1 MPNQITLQIN
11 SQKISAFAGETI
23 LNVCKSAGIEIP
35 HLCHDP
41 KLKPFSSCFLCVVA
55 IKGWKTHQPAC
66 STIAQDGME
75 IETDSPEIF
84 EARKTAL
91 ELLMSNHYADCVAP
105 CKLTCPAGVD
115 VQGYLS
121 LIEKGLYEQAV
132 ALIKETNPL
141 PAICG
146 RVCVRPCEGKC
157 RRQFTEDKLP
167 VGIDYLKRYVSDFDL
182 FSHLP
187 DNVAAES
194 RKFVPETKPL
204 NGKKVAIIGGG
215 PAGLTAAYY
224 LQIAGFQ
231 ADIYERA
238 EAPVAGY
245 ATESPNIA
253 CQTQ

>member
-1 MPNQITLQIN
+1 MNEKITLHIN
-11 SQKISAFAGETI
+11 GQKVTANAGETI
-23 LNVCKSAGIEIP
+23 LNVCKSIGVEIP

-55 IKGWKTHQPAC
+55 IKGYKTHQPAC
-66 STIAQDGME
+66 STIVQEGME
-75 IETDSPEIF
+75 IETDTITIF

-146 RVCVRPCEGKC
+146 RVCVRPCEAKC
-157 RRQFTEDKLP
+157 RRQLTEDKTP

-182 FSHLP
+182 LSHLP
-187 DNVAAES
+187 DAKRADFS
-194 RKFVPETKPL
+194 KFIPPTKPL
-204 NGKKVAIIGGG
+204 NGKKV
-215 PAGLTAAYY
+215 
-224 LQIAGFQ
+224 
-231 ADIYERA
+231 
-238 EAPVAGY
+238 
-245 ATESPNIA
+245 
-253 CQTQ
+253 

>member
-1 MPNQITLQIN
+1 MNEKITLSIN
-11 SQKISAFAGETI
+11 GQKVTANANETS

-204 NGKKVAIIGGG
+204 NGKKLPLSVED
-215 PAGLTAAYY
+215 PPDLPPLTICKLPDFRRIFTNA
-224 LQIAGFQ
+224 QKP
-231 ADIYERA
+231 
-238 EAPVAGY
+238 PVAGY
-245 ATESPNIA
+245 ATESRNIA
-253 CQTQ
+253 CQMQ